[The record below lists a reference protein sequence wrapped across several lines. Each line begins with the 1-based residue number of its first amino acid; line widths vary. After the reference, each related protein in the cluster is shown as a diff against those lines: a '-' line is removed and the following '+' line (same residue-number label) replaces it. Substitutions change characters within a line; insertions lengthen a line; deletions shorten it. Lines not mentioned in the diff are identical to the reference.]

1 MPTLTNWNGEVS
13 YGVDDA
19 NFKMPETIKDVQDIV
34 TAAYETNQKV
44 TIIGAMHST
53 TKCMVGTGVIIS
65 MKKMARVLS
74 LDDENLTVTV
84 QAAVTLH
91 QLAVYLKELGLQP
104 PVILEYGNF
113 EIGAI
118 SGTHANDTSMR
129 RSGQFSSYVAG
140 VTLVTPT
147 GEIMQISETT
157 NTEYLPAI
165 RSHFGLFGV
174 VCEVTVRIFKTQ
186 PLQVDFQVM
195 DINSFLDHFTDELK
209 SLKEA
214 YDQVFG
220 VVFPNTGQLLLQRR
234 KFLDPTVK
242 RPAKLETLLDPVESR
257 NISLFG
263 GLFLPLVK
271 AGKALNPSAPL
282 AALLSNATIDL
293 PLKLLTHVTY
303 VIDPCQRAILYKED
317 EPDFEFYDWVF
328 AEGNWV
334 NALRAFLALTNNFLR
349 EKHFF
354 MPLPSVVYFI
364 KQDQESLLSR
374 SRNANMMAIDPLYP
388 DPKEPLW
395 REFRLEFNKMA
406 MKHGGIPHL
415 NKTRLG
421 GINHFAVSHDQE
433 IIKKYL
439 QFRKQFDPK
448 DLFLNPYFQTTFQN
462 YL

>member
-1 MPTLTNWNGEVS
+1 MPTFTNWNGQVS

-19 NFKMPETIKDVQDIV
+19 DFKMPETIEDVQAIV
-34 TAAYETNQKV
+34 KAAYETNQKV
-44 TIIGAMHST
+44 TVIGAMHST
-53 TKCMVGTGVIIS
+53 TECMVGTGVIIS
-65 MKKMARVLS
+65 MKNMARVLS
-74 LDDENLTVTV
+74 VDDENLTVTV

-91 QLAVYLKELGLQP
+91 QLAGHLKELGLQP

-129 RSGQFSSYVAG
+129 QSGQFSSYVSG
-140 VTLVTPT
+140 VMLVTPT
-147 GEIMQISETT
+147 GEIMQISETK

-214 YDQVFG
+214 YDQVFA

-271 AGKALNPSAPL
+271 AGTALDPSAPF

-293 PLKLLTHVTY
+293 PLKILAHVTY

-328 AEGNWV
+328 AEDNWV
-334 NALRAFLALTNNFLR
+334 NALRAFLALTDNFLR
-349 EKHFF
+349 EKDFF

-406 MKHGGIPHL
+406 MEHGGIPHV

-421 GINHFAVSHDQE
+421 GIYHFAESHDQE

-439 QFRKQFDPK
+439 QLRRQLDPK
-448 DLFLNPYFQTTFQN
+448 DLFLNPYFQTMFKN